1 MLFCLGKHQGSFPG
15 ACCIL
20 QCQSW
25 MCSCSWQGCDI
36 SWDLVF
42 KLHLCKGCSWQS
54 NSCLDKYWFTRSCA
68 SPSTVGSQL
77 RRRRP
82 VWASFWFW
90 KGKSCFV
97 FTSFFF
103 TSAVFLFF
111 RWQIMEWEDSMSPTL
126 TLHGQVKSW
135 RRARPGEAWA
145 SGLGHT
151 LCSSMCIKF
160 CSSSTFLI
168 HVHGESPL
176 NHQLNLWRLLPVS
189 WVPADSW
196 QLEKV
201 LSHSP

>member
-1 MLFCLGKHQGSFPG
+1 MLFYPGKPQVPSLEHAASCSASPGCAPVADRGLTFPG
-15 ACCIL
+15 T
-20 QCQSW
+20 W
-25 MCSCSWQGCDI
+25 
-36 SWDLVF
+36 
-42 KLHLCKGCSWQS
+42 
-54 NSCLDKYWFTRSCA
+54 CLNFICAKTVADSQTLAWNKYWFTRSCA

-126 TLHGQVKSW
+126 TLHGQVKNW

-151 LCSSMCIKF
+151 LF
-160 CSSSTFLI
+160 FN
-168 HVHGESPL
+168 VH
-176 NHQLNLWRLLPVS
+176 
-189 WVPADSW
+189 
-196 QLEKV
+196 
-201 LSHSP
+201 